1 MFKINDDAL
10 TILFYVLVIF
20 YFYFILEGFILFN
33 CIQFFIIYILGT
45 INTILFIKNIGGNKM
60 EENVEEEKIKSIKCI
75 NNKFIKLLLVL
86 LLIEIMFIGNKI
98 DDKFNEC
105 KELIN
110 DNTIIVD
117 RAQE

>member
-33 CIQFFIIYILGT
+33 FIQFFIIYLLGT
-45 INTILFIKNIGGNKM
+45 INTILFIKNIGGSTM
-60 EENVEEEKIKSIKCI
+60 EDTNANEKVLKNI
-75 NNKFIKLLLVL
+75 NQKFIKLLLVL

-117 RAQE
+117 REQE